1 MYCLA
6 LVSNFSLKLWL
17 IQVSCYRVFFK
28 SFIISPWK
36 SPWYYKRVS
45 HQLSSNVRERESQKS
60 SLSATYMNLLLGE
73 WLLDILVIDLLGYEC
88 LRDPLGLDLLLK
100 QLLLIIFLVY
110 PIILGKGLM
119 LIQEL
124 KQIISLP
131 RLHLLEVT
139 ILS

>member
-1 MYCLA
+1 
-6 LVSNFSLKLWL
+6 
-17 IQVSCYRVFFK
+17 
-28 SFIISPWK
+28 
-36 SPWYYKRVS
+36 
-45 HQLSSNVRERESQKS
+45 
-60 SLSATYMNLLLGE
+60 MNLLLGE

-110 PIILGKGLM
+110 PIDLGKGLM

-124 KQIISLP
+124 KQIVSLP